1 MVRLLIHGTSH
12 GKKTSRQLP
21 KLKILIVRES
31 GGSSYVFSVLFIADF
46 QHLKDVFRSPALS
59 GEILDKGVDGGDRSD
74 GGSGGCGR
82 SDSLGIPDHLGA
94 VVSLGFSL
102 CLRGPAFIC
111 AMSFLAASK
120 AKSFS
125 DASSTIRWGELF
137 QVDGVDLHGIR
148 VLGGM

>member
-1 MVRLLIHGTSH
+1 MLRRL
-12 GKKTSRQLP
+12 P
-21 KLKILIVRES
+21 ELKILIVRES
-31 GGSSYVFSVLFIADF
+31 GGSSYIFSIILITDF
-46 QHLKDVFRSPALS
+46 QCLEDVFGSFAFG
-59 GEILDKGVDGGDRSD
+59 GEVLNVGINGSDGSN
-74 GGSGGCGR
+74 GGSGGSGESGCF
-82 SDSLGIPDHLGA
+82 SIPDLLG
-94 VVSLGFSL
+94 VIVSLGSSRR
-102 CLRGPAFIC
+102 LRGPAFIC